1 MLEDTIFNLHP
12 EQTALLRYFIYTELK
27 KKSKNHDHSIRCYIC
42 KKNCFKIIGGREGGE
57 ESEIFAQEINPHRAN
72 KSFVINNKSYFKK
85 ILLYEIKDKLSDEK
99 FMFQNNYKHSFQFLQ
114 KNTTK

>member
-1 MLEDTIFNLHP
+1 MLYVRKIVLKLLED
-12 EQTALLRYFIYTELK
+12 ER
-27 KKSKNHDHSIRCYIC
+27 
-42 KKNCFKIIGGREGGE
+42 GGE